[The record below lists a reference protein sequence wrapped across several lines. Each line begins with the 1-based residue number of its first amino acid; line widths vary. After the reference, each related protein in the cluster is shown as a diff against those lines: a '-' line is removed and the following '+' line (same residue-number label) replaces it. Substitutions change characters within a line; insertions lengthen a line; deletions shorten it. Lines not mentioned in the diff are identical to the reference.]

1 MILKVCDRCG
11 CEIKPKNNDPGA
23 IKFGWT
29 TYNNEFTNKTGIEPF
44 DLCSVCMK
52 QLVVFL
58 GCEPKR
64 IGVKETINEQE
75 KAVIQNEINKTL
87 ERIMKEQEK
96 HAK

>member
-1 MILKVCDRCG
+1 MVLKVCDRCG
-11 CEIKPKNNDPGA
+11 CEIKLKNNDPGA

-29 TYNNEFTNKTGIEPF
+29 RHDGGFTNKTGIEPF
-44 DLCSVCMK
+44 DLCNVCMK

-64 IGVKETINEQE
+64 IGVKGTLADQEREIIKKEINE
-75 KAVIQNEINKTL
+75 AL
-87 ERIMKEQEK
+87 EQVKKLQEK

>member
-1 MILKVCDRCG
+1 MVLKVCDRCG

-29 TYNNEFTNKTGIEPF
+29 RYDGDFTSKTGVEPF
-44 DLCSVCMK
+44 DLCDVCMK

-64 IGVKETINEQE
+64 IGVKDTINEQE
-75 KAVIQNEINKTL
+75 KAVIQNEISKAL
-87 ERIMKEQEK
+87 EQIKEL
-96 HAK
+96 

>member
-1 MILKVCDRCG
+1 MVLKVCDRCG

-64 IGVKETINEQE
+64 VGVKETINEQE
-75 KAVIQNEINKTL
+75 KAVIQNEINKAFEQIKKL
-87 ERIMKEQEK
+87 QEK

>member
-1 MILKVCDRCG
+1 MVLKVCDRCG
-11 CEIKPKNNDPGA
+11 CEIKPKNNNPGA

-29 TYNNEFTNKTGIEPF
+29 RYDGDFTNKTGIEPF
-44 DLCSVCMK
+44 DLCNVCMK

-64 IGVKETINEQE
+64 IGVKDTLADQE
-75 KAVIQNEINKTL
+75 REIIKNEINETL
-87 ERIMKEQEK
+87 ERVKKLQEK

>member
-1 MILKVCDRCG
+1 MVLKVCDRCG

-29 TYNNEFTNKTGIEPF
+29 RYDGDFTNKTGIEPF

-64 IGVKETINEQE
+64 IGVKDTISEQE
-75 KAVIQNEINKTL
+75 KALIKKEIDETL
-87 ERIMKEQEK
+87 ERIKAMQEQ

>member
-1 MILKVCDRCG
+1 MVLKVCDRCG

-29 TYNNEFTNKTGIEPF
+29 MHNNEFTNKQGIEPF

-75 KAVIQNEINKTL
+75 KAVIKNEINKSL
-87 ERIMKEQEK
+87 ELIKKEQDK

>member
-1 MILKVCDRCG
+1 MVLKVCDRCG

-29 TYNNEFTNKTGIEPF
+29 RYDGDFTNKTGIEPF

-64 IGVKETINEQE
+64 IGVKDTISEQE
-75 KAVIQNEINKTL
+75 KALIKKEIDETL
-87 ERIMKEQEK
+87 ERVKELQEK

>member
-29 TYNNEFTNKTGIEPF
+29 RYDGDFTNKQGVEPF
-44 DLCSVCMK
+44 DLCNVCMK

-64 IGVKETINEQE
+64 VGVKETINEQE
-75 KAVIQNEINKTL
+75 K
-87 ERIMKEQEK
+87 

>member
-1 MILKVCDRCG
+1 MVLKVCDRCG
-11 CEIKPKNNDPGA
+11 CELKLKNNDPGA

-29 TYNNEFTNKTGIEPF
+29 GYDGDFTNKIGIKPF

-64 IGVKETINEQE
+64 IGVKDTINEQA
-75 KAVIQNEINKTL
+75 KSCDP
-87 ERIMKEQEK
+87 ERDRRDS
-96 HAK
+96 

>member
-1 MILKVCDRCG
+1 MVLKVCDRCG

-29 TYNNEFTNKTGIEPF
+29 RYDGDFTNKTGIEPF

-64 IGVKETINEQE
+64 IGVKDTIDEQE
-75 KAVIQNEINKTL
+75 KAVIKKEIDETL
-87 ERIMKEQEK
+87 ARIKKEQKK

>member
-1 MILKVCDRCG
+1 MVLKVCDRCG

-29 TYNNEFTNKTGIEPF
+29 AYDGDFTNKHGIEPF

-64 IGVKETINEQE
+64 IGVKDTINEQE

-87 ERIMKEQEK
+87 ERVKELQEK

>member
-11 CEIKPKNNDPGA
+11 CEIKPKNNNPGA

-29 TYNNEFTNKTGIEPF
+29 AYDGDFTNKQGIEPF
-44 DLCSVCMK
+44 DLCDVCMK

-64 IGVKETINEQE
+64 IGMKDTINEQE
-75 KAVIQNEINKTL
+75 KAVFQNEINKTL
-87 ERIMKEQEK
+87 EQIKKLQDK

>member
-1 MILKVCDRCG
+1 MVLKVCDRCG

-64 IGVKETINEQE
+64 VGVKETINEQE
-75 KAVIQNEINKTL
+75 KAVIQNEINEAL
-87 ERIMKEQEK
+87 EQVKKLQEK

>member
-1 MILKVCDRCG
+1 MVLKVCDRCG

-29 TYNNEFTNKTGIEPF
+29 RYDGDFTNKTGIEPF
-44 DLCSVCMK
+44 DLCNVCMK

-64 IGVKETINEQE
+64 VGVKETINEQE
-75 KAVIQNEINKTL
+75 KAVIQNEINETL
-87 ERIMKEQEK
+87 ERVKKLQEK

>member
-1 MILKVCDRCG
+1 MVLKVCDRCG

-29 TYNNEFTNKTGIEPF
+29 RYDGDFTNKTGIEPF
-44 DLCSVCMK
+44 DLCNVCMK

-64 IGVKETINEQE
+64 VGVKETLADQE
-75 KAVIQNEINKTL
+75 REIIKNEINETL
-87 ERIMKEQEK
+87 ERVKKLQEK

>member
-1 MILKVCDRCG
+1 MVLKVCDRCG

-29 TYNNEFTNKTGIEPF
+29 RYDGDFTNKTGIEPF

-64 IGVKETINEQE
+64 IGVKDTINEQE
-75 KAVIQNEINKTL
+75 KAVIKKEIDETL
-87 ERIMKEQEK
+87 ARIKKLQEK

>member
-1 MILKVCDRCG
+1 MVLKVCDRCG

-29 TYNNEFTNKTGIEPF
+29 MYNNEFTNKQGVEPF
-44 DLCSVCMK
+44 DLCNVCMK

-64 IGVKETINEQE
+64 IGVKDILADQEREIIKKEINE
-75 KAVIQNEINKTL
+75 AL
-87 ERIMKEQEK
+87 EQVKKLQEK

>member
-11 CEIKPKNNDPGA
+11 CEIKPKNNAPGA

-29 TYNNEFTNKTGIEPF
+29 TSINGFADKTGIEPF
-44 DLCSVCMK
+44 DLCDVCMK

-64 IGVKETINEQE
+64 IGVKETLADQE
-75 KAVIQNEINKTL
+75 REIIQNEINETL
-87 ERIMKEQEK
+87 ERVKKLQEK

>member
-1 MILKVCDRCG
+1 MVLKVCDRCG

-64 IGVKETINEQE
+64 IGVKDTINEQE

-87 ERIMKEQEK
+87 ERIKELQEK

>member
-44 DLCSVCMK
+44 DLCNVCMK

-75 KAVIQNEINKTL
+75 KAMIQNEINKTL
-87 ERIMKEQEK
+87 ERIKKLEEK

>member
-1 MILKVCDRCG
+1 MVLKVCDRCG
-11 CEIKPKNNDPGA
+11 CEIKPKNNNPGA

-29 TYNNEFTNKTGIEPF
+29 AYDGDFTNKTGIEPF
-44 DLCSVCMK
+44 DLCDVCMK

-64 IGVKETINEQE
+64 VGVKETINEQK
-75 KAVIQNEINKTL
+75 KAVIKKEIDETL
-87 ERIMKEQEK
+87 ERVKELQEK

>member
-1 MILKVCDRCG
+1 MVLKVCDRCG

-29 TYNNEFTNKTGIEPF
+29 RYDGDFTNKTGIEPF

-64 IGVKETINEQE
+64 IGVKDTINEQE

-87 ERIMKEQEK
+87 ERVKELQEK

>member
-1 MILKVCDRCG
+1 MVLKVCDRCG

-29 TYNNEFTNKTGIEPF
+29 RYDGDFTNKTGIEPF
-44 DLCSVCMK
+44 DLCNVCMK

-64 IGVKETINEQE
+64 VGMKDTINEQE
-75 KAVIQNEINKTL
+75 KAVIQNEINKDL
-87 ERIMKEQEK
+87 ERVKKLQEK

>member
-1 MILKVCDRCG
+1 MVLKVCDRCG

-29 TYNNEFTNKTGIEPF
+29 RYDGDFTNKTGIEPF

-75 KAVIQNEINKTL
+75 KAVIQNEINETL
-87 ERIMKEQEK
+87 ERVKKLQEK

>member
-1 MILKVCDRCG
+1 MVLKVCDRCG

-29 TYNNEFTNKTGIEPF
+29 RYDGDFTNKTGIEPF

-64 IGVKETINEQE
+64 IGVKDTINEQE

-87 ERIMKEQEK
+87 EQIKKEQDK

>member
-1 MILKVCDRCG
+1 MVLKVCDRCG

-29 TYNNEFTNKTGIEPF
+29 RYDGDFTNKTGIEPF

-52 QLVVFL
+52 HLVVFL

-64 IGVKETINEQE
+64 VGVKDTINEQE
-75 KAVIQNEINKTL
+75 KAVIQNEISKAL
-87 ERIMKEQEK
+87 EQIKELQEK